1 MKAKRVKVKNVKN
14 VKNVK
19 LDLHSGR
26 VFSCCLTSYSMLE
39 VIFYLLPV
47 IAEEKLAAKGAQ
59 LLNEGQHL
67 GYVTHNQRRNFYD

>member
-1 MKAKRVKVKNVKN
+1 MKAKRVKVKNVKI
-14 VKNVK
+14 VK
-19 LDLHSGR
+19 LDLHPGR